1 MEEQEAPEAEP
12 PMAIIDWP
20 SSNSSGDP
28 VAGPEGVK
36 GGSSPLQSTGM
47 GFDH

>member
-1 MEEQEAPEAEP
+1 MEEEEAPEAVP

-28 VAGPEGVK
+28 IAWPEEVS
-36 GGSSPLQSTGM
+36 GGSSPLQRTGM
-47 GFDH
+47 GNHD